1 MTIKELKEKIMFLDD
16 NMKIGGSGHFGEF
29 LECYDAKVINVFKS
43 IMDDEKEV
51 IFAIS
56 IEDAGDE
63 PD

>member
-1 MTIKELKEKIMFLDD
+1 MTVKELKEKIMFLDD
-16 NMKIGGSGHFGEF
+16 NMKVGGSGHFGEF
-29 LECYDAKVINVFKS
+29 LDCWHARVTTVSKCRFS
-43 IMDDEKEV
+43 DEKET